1 MVKVTAKVIQ
11 DARSRQ
17 GRLISIQVITDNEEI
32 NKLISSP
39 YIFRRTYPQNS
50 TARAVKQDV
59 ELEIT
64 SIVLSAQSK
73 IKDEVLMNRKFEFDV

>member
-17 GRLISIQVITDNEEI
+17 GRLLTVRVITDDEEI

-50 TARAVKQDV
+50 TARSIRDDVK
-59 ELEIT
+59 LEIT
-64 SIVLSAQSK
+64 SIVLNAQSK
-73 IKDEVLMNRKFEFDV
+73 IKDEGLMNKEFEFEV